1 MGAGKESRRAVAW
14 RGNHEN
20 VCERPA
26 RVRIIS
32 GALIYK
38 PPFSPLGEP
47 RGLGKGRG
55 ERGRQE
61 AVAQMLIL

>member
-1 MGAGKESRRAVAW
+1 M
-14 RGNHEN
+14 
-20 VCERPA
+20 RPA

-47 RGLGKGRG
+47 RGLGKGMG
-55 ERGRQE
+55 GSGGRQE

>member
-1 MGAGKESRRAVAW
+1 M
-14 RGNHEN
+14 
-20 VCERPA
+20 
-26 RVRIIS
+26 RIIS